1 MKSDTH
7 PKYEAVV
14 FNDLASG
21 TKFLTRS

>member
-1 MKSDTH
+1 MKSDIH

-21 TKFLTRS
+21 

>member
-1 MKSDTH
+1 MKSDIH

-21 TKFLTRS
+21 V